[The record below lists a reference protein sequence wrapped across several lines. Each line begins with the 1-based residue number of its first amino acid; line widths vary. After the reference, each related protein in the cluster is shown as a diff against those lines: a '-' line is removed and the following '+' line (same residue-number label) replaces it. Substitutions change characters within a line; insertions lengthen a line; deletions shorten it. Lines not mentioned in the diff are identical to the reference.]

1 MTLWA
6 LYHRAAKLAR
16 AHLRADART
25 AALDVVDSRRI
36 RLGNFNT
43 AWRRAGARAA
53 KLTMDRGYAAAVARL
68 EARERM
74 LFDPFAA
81 EEERKMLAA
90 LAKYRVANL
99 Q

>member
-6 LYHRAAKLAR
+6 LYQRAAKLAH
-16 AHLRADART
+16 AHLLADART
-25 AALDVVDSRRI
+25 AALDIITSRRV
-36 RLGNFNT
+36 RLGNLST
-43 AWRRAGARAA
+43 PWRACGSRAA
-53 KLTMDRGYAAAVARL
+53 KLTMDRGYKAAIARI
-68 EARERM
+68 EARDRM

-90 LAKYRVANL
+90 LARHRAANL